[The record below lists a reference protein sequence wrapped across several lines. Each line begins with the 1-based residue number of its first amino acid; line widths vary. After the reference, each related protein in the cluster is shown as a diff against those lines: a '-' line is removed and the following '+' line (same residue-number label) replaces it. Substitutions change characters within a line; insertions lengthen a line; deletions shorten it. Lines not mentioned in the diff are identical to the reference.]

1 MCPYCP
7 RNHFMVLGK
16 INLRVGILA
25 SRYYSFQPTIF
36 YNIEPV

>member
-1 MCPYCP
+1 
-7 RNHFMVLGK
+7 MVLGK